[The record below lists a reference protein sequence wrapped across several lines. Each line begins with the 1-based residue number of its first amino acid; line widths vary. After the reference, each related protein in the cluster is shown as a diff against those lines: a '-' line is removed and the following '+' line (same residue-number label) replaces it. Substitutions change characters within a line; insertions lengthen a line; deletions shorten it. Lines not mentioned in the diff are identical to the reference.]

1 MSNID
6 LKPPTMT
13 IERDN
18 TVKLSIRDWTAI
30 IALVLTIS
38 GGVIGAFMHHDRL
51 LMRLI
56 TQQENTNAR
65 LDKIE
70 RQLDAGR

>member
-1 MSNID
+1 
-6 LKPPTMT
+6 MT

-30 IALVLTIS
+30 IAVVLTIS

-70 RQLDAGR
+70 RQLDSGR